1 MFRVER
7 ILCPIDLSEA
17 SRHALDHAVVLA
29 RWYSAPVTVLH
40 VHTPVYLAEPTPAIV
55 GVTTQN
61 VFDQAD
67 ADRLRGEIRE
77 FVRAAAPGA
86 VCVDVV
92 VDDGPA
98 AARILEHARA
108 SRADVIVMGTHGLS
122 GFEHFMV
129 GSVTEKVLRKAN
141 CPVLTVPPRAQ
152 ATSHLPFKRL
162 LCPVD
167 FSDASLAAV
176 RVAFEIARESDAH
189 ISLLY
194 VLDGSNPDPGAAL
207 QALVPPDA
215 REWCDPTT
223 LVASGKPD
231 QEILR
236 FAELDSADLI
246 VTGVS
251 GRNPIDMMLFGSTTN
266 HVVRQARCPVL
277 TVMAPGGQR
286 PREEPREKAQLIA
299 MAP

>member
-7 ILCPIDLSEA
+7 ILCPTDLSEA
-17 SRHALDHAVVLA
+17 SRHALDHAIVLA

-40 VHTPVYLAEPTPAIV
+40 VHTPVYLSEPTPAIV
-55 GVTTQN
+55 SATTHGVL
-61 VFDQAD
+61 DEAD
-67 ADRLRGEIRE
+67 AERLFDEVRA
-77 FVRAAAPGA
+77 FVRDALPGG
-86 VCVDVV
+86 VCIDVV

-98 AARILEHARA
+98 ASTILAHAHA

-129 GSVTEKVLRKAN
+129 GSVTEKVLRKAH

-176 RVAFEIARESDAH
+176 RIAFEIARESDAH

-194 VLDGSNPDPGAAL
+194 VLDGSNPDPGTAL
-207 QALVPPDA
+207 QALVPPHA
-215 REWCDPTT
+215 REWCEPTT
-223 LVASGKPD
+223 LVTSGKPYR
-231 QEILR
+231 EILR
-236 FAELDSADLI
+236 FANLESADLI
-246 VTGVS
+246 VIGVNS
-251 GRNPIDMMLFGSTTN
+251 RSAVDMLIFGSTTN
-266 HVVRQARCPVL
+266 HVVRQAKCPVL

-286 PREEPREKAQLIA
+286 PRDEPREIAGPIA

>member
-7 ILCPIDLSEA
+7 ILCPVDLSEA

-40 VHTPVYLAEPTPAIV
+40 VRTPIYLSEPTPAVV
-55 GVTTQN
+55 GARTQI

-67 ADRLRGEIRE
+67 ADRLSAEVRE
-77 FVRAAAPGA
+77 FVSAASPGD

-92 VDDGPA
+92 VDEGQA
-98 AARILEHARA
+98 AARILEHALA
-108 SRADVIVMGTHGLS
+108 SHADLIVMGTHGLS

-152 ATSHLPFKRL
+152 ATSRLPFKRL

-194 VLDGSNPDPGAAL
+194 VLDGSNRDPGTAL

-215 REWCDPTT
+215 REWCEPTT
-223 LVASGKPD
+223 LIASGKPYR
-231 QEILR
+231 QILR

-246 VTGVS
+246 VIGVY

-266 HVVRQARCPVL
+266 HVVRRARCPVL
-277 TVMAPGGQR
+277 TVMAPGGRGRRQ
-286 PREEPREKAQLIA
+286 EPPEIAELIA
-299 MAP
+299 VAP